1 MKNLTIMFL
10 LTALCSVTAIASGA
24 GGGRSVQPIQVKSD
38 ELSTDTVR
46 KTATFVGR
54 VTARQGDI
62 TIYADRLVVH
72 SSEKGQDITSVEAT
86 GTVKIVQGNR
96 LALSGHAVYDTTA
109 GTIVLDKDPKVFQGD
124 DVVSGTVITYYVA
137 DQKSVV
143 SGGGAR
149 RVEAVIHTKG
159 DRGGHGAAQP

>member
-1 MKNLTIMFL
+1 MRKFAFL
-10 LTALCSVTAIASGA
+10 VLMMAVHTGTVLAAGAA
-24 GGGRSVQPIQVKSD
+24 GGRPAQPIQIKSD
-38 ELSTDTVR
+38 ELFTDTAK

-62 TIYADRLVVH
+62 TIYADRLVVR
-72 SSEKGQDITSVEAT
+72 SSDKGQEISSVEAT
-86 GTVKIVQGNR
+86 GTVKVVQGNR
-96 LALSGHAVYDTTA
+96 LALAGHAVYDTGA

-124 DVVSGTVITYYVA
+124 DVISGTVITYHVA

-143 SGGGAR
+143 SGGGTR

-159 DRGGHGAAQP
+159 DRDGHGTSQP